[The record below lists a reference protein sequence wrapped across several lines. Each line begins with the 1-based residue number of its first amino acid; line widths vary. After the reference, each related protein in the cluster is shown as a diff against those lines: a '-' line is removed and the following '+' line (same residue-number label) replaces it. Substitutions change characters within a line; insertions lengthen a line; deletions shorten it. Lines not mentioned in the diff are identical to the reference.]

1 MAKGKKAA
9 QADDTLAPQVMQAI
23 QETQKKIEVIQGHLD
38 KLQSKVGQEQKQ
50 KQITLVALK
59 YLDSPAAQTNGK
71 FYTQMGKAFAMKP
84 LTDIKTELTGTIAE
98 IDKDLPKL
106 LMAQAQF
113 EVKKKEQ
120 WHNLQQVAEQ
130 VQQTKSN

>member
-9 QADDTLAPQVMQAI
+9 PADDALAPQVMQAI

-38 KLQSKVGQEQKQ
+38 KLQFKVGQEQKQ
-50 KQITLVALK
+50 KKIILVALQ
-59 YLDSPAAQTNGK
+59 YLDSPAAQTSGK
-71 FYTQMGKAFAMKP
+71 YYTQMGKAFAMKP
-84 LTDIKTELTGTIAE
+84 LTDIKAELSETIAE
-98 IDKDLPKL
+98 IEKDLPKL
-106 LMAQAQF
+106 LMTQAQF

-130 VQQTKSN
+130 VQQNKSN